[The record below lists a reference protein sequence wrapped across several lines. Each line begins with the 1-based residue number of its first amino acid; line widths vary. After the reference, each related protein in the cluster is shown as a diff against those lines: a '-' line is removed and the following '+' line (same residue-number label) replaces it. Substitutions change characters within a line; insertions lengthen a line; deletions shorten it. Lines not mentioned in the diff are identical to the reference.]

1 MKLEPLEITAGD
13 RVTWELYLPEYL
25 PADGWTLKYAFRGP
39 SVIDLAS
46 TPDGQSHLI
55 DVPGN
60 TSKDF
65 APGSYSWARYVQN
78 ADGTRETITT
88 GRTVIKPDLVA
99 AGANYDGSSH
109 AERVL
114 AAIERVIEGR
124 AAKGDQELQFD
135 GKRLTKM
142 TVAELLNLRQ
152 HYRNEFRK
160 EKQQQ
165 LKRSGRKTGR
175 IIRFRM

>member
-25 PADGWTLKYAFRGP
+25 PADGWTLKYALRGP
-39 SVIDLAS
+39 SVIDLSAMAN
-46 TPDGQSHLI
+46 GQSHLI

-60 TSKDF
+60 TTKDF
-65 APGSYSWARYVQN
+65 IPGSYSWARYVQK
-78 ADGTRETITT
+78 ADGSRETITT
-88 GRTVIKPDLVA
+88 GRMVIAPDLVA
-99 AGANYDGSSH
+99 TGANYDGSSH

-152 HYRNEFRK
+152 HYRNELRK
-160 EKQQQ
+160 EREKQ
-165 LKRSGRKTGR
+165 LRKSGRRTGR